1 MLLTLSRVL
10 KVRQAKQAPYIFT
23 VRASSFPALPPPPA
37 GAKPAEVHAVPGEA
51 LEAATRAAAT
61 SRSML
66 LRNAVA
72 ATADAGPAA
81 QPLSSARSVVA
92 GGRGARD
99 AAGFAMLCDLVTL
112 LPGGALGATRAAVD
126 AGLAPYE
133 TQIGQT
139 GTVVAPRLYIAAG
152 VSGAIQHIAGMK
164 DAGTIVAINK
174 DPDAPIMQVSDVAL
188 VADLHEAVPQLI
200 AKLKEM
206 HAAGELQK

>member
-1 MLLTLSRVL
+1 M
-10 KVRQAKQAPYIFT
+10 
-23 VRASSFPALPPPPA
+23 
-37 GAKPAEVHAVPGEA
+37 
-51 LEAATRAAAT
+51 RAAAT

-66 LRNAVA
+66 LQDA
-72 ATADAGPAA
+72 AAASAAGPAA

-99 AAGFAMLCDLVTL
+99 AAGFAMLSELVAV
-112 LPGGALGATRAAVD
+112 LPAGALGATRAAVD

-133 TQIGQT
+133 TQVGQT
-139 GTVVAPRLYIAAG
+139 GTVVAPRLYIGAG

-174 DPDAPIMQVSDVAL
+174 DPDAPLMLVADVAL

-200 AKLKEM
+200 VKLKEM

>member
-1 MLLTLSRVL
+1 MLL
-10 KVRQAKQAPYIFT
+10 QDAA
-23 VRASSFPALPPPPA
+23 AS
-37 GAKPAEVHAVPGEA
+37 
-51 LEAATRAAAT
+51 AAT
-61 SRSML
+61 
-66 LRNAVA
+66 
-72 ATADAGPAA
+72 GPAA

-99 AAGFAMLCDLVTL
+99 AAGFAMLCDLVAL
-112 LPGGALGATRAAVD
+112 LPAGALGATRAAVD

-133 TQIGQT
+133 TQVGQT
-139 GTVVAPRLYIAAG
+139 GAVVAPRLYIGAG

-174 DPDAPIMQVSDVAL
+174 DPDAPLMLVADVAL
-188 VADLHEAVPQLI
+188 IADMHEAVPQLI

>member
-1 MLLTLSRVL
+1 MLLRD
-10 KVRQAKQAPYIFT
+10 A
-23 VRASSFPALPPPPA
+23 
-37 GAKPAEVHAVPGEA
+37 
-51 LEAATRAAAT
+51 AAAT
-61 SRSML
+61 
-66 LRNAVA
+66 AEV
-72 ATADAGPAA
+72 GEAA

-99 AAGFAMLCDLVTL
+99 AAGFAMLSELVAV

-126 AGLAPYE
+126 AGLAPYN

-188 VADLHEAVPQLI
+188 IADMHEAVPQLT
-200 AKLKEM
+200 ARLK
-206 HAAGELQK
+206 ALQASGELQK

>member
-1 MLLTLSRVL
+1 
-10 KVRQAKQAPYIFT
+10 
-23 VRASSFPALPPPPA
+23 
-37 GAKPAEVHAVPGEA
+37 
-51 LEAATRAAAT
+51 
-61 SRSML
+61 ML
-66 LRNAVA
+66 LRDA
-72 ATADAGPAA
+72 AASAAAGPAA

-99 AAGFAMLCDLVTL
+99 AAGFAMLSELVAV

-133 TQIGQT
+133 VQVGQT
-139 GTVVAPRLYIAAG
+139 GTVVAPRLYIGAG

-174 DPDAPIMQVSDVAL
+174 DPDAPLMLVADIAL

-200 AKLKEM
+200 AKLKDM